1 MSAKRSGPDVH
12 TLTVLRRTA
21 GRYASKFSHGGR
33 EKRVTRAMP
42 SLPKL
47 NWPDDSEVKENDG
60 ARLSHQGPY
69 QGYRALS
76 PGS

>member
-1 MSAKRSGPDVH
+1 MSPKRSGPDVH

-47 NWPDDSEVKENDG
+47 NWPDDSEVKENDRASEG
-60 ARLSHQGPY
+60 ARLSHQGP
-69 QGYRALS
+69 
-76 PGS
+76 